1 VNKGDNEMKLRET
14 PVVTYWR
21 YLLFIVLFMG
31 VASVLLYLAY
41 KDIKSKMIDQLNAR
55 QMIHAKQATIGIE
68 TFFQER
74 IASLKQLAENEHI
87 VNLDKEG
94 MKIMEEFYSS
104 HAGEVIISRIDRQG
118 RILCPIPYDPK
129 VIHQPVTKMEDFLQ
143 VRRTSQVVV
152 SDVFTN

>member
-1 VNKGDNEMKLRET
+1 L
-14 PVVTYWR
+14 
-21 YLLFIVLFMG
+21 VLSMG
-31 VASVLLYLAY
+31 VASGLLYLAY
-41 KDIKSKMIDQLNAR
+41 MDIKGEMIDQLNTR
-55 QMIHAKQATIGIE
+55 QMIHARQAASGIE

-74 IASLKQLAENEHI
+74 TALLKQLAENEHI

-94 MKIMEEFYSS
+94 MKMMEEFYSS